1 TVQLKISTM
10 AARSSHRKTY
20 PITASG
26 AVDTDYTISY
36 VAGTLT
42 VTPVALTITA
52 NDQTK
57 AYGAALPPLTASYAG
72 FTNGDTAASL
82 TTAATLTTTATAASH
97 VAGNPFLVTASGAV
111 DADYTINYVAGTLNV
126 TPVAL
131 TITADSKVK
140 AYGAGLPTFTASYSG
155 LVNGDTPAS
164 LTTPPMLSANATA
177 ASRVSGNPYTITAA
191 GAFDTDYTISYVAGT
206 LTVTPVALT
215 ITADDQTKP
224 YGAVLPDLTA
234 SYTGFVN
241 GDTSDA
247 LTVQPKISTMA
258 SRSSHRG
265 TYPVTASGAADTDY
279 TISYVAG

>member
-1 TVQLKISTM
+1 
-10 AARSSHRKTY
+10 
-20 PITASG
+20 
-26 AVDTDYTISY
+26 
-36 VAGTLT
+36 
-42 VTPVALTITA
+42 
-52 NDQTK
+52 
-57 AYGAALPPLTASYAG
+57 
-72 FTNGDTAASL
+72 
-82 TTAATLTTTATAASH
+82 
-97 VAGNPFLVTASGAV
+97 
-111 DADYTINYVAGTLNV
+111 
-126 TPVAL
+126 
-131 TITADSKVK
+131 
-140 AYGAGLPTFTASYSG
+140 ASYSG

-247 LTVQPKISTMA
+247 LTVQPTISAMA

-265 TYPVTASGAADTDY
+265 TYPITASGAVDTDY
-279 TISYVAG
+279 TISYVDGKLSVTPVGLTISADNKTKTYGAALPTLTASYSGFVNGDTPTSLTTLPTLTAGASAASHVAGSP